1 MTSVTTTFSF
11 LYAYVFLYDEIEFIQ
26 KYVLFINI
34 IRNSR
39 IYITEIYFRCLSI

>member
-26 KYVLFINI
+26 KYVLFIHI
-34 IRNSR
+34 IRKTYR
-39 IYITEIYFRCLSI
+39 IQTPN